1 MSGSAAATK
10 CAAGTLRRAS
20 RSVSRAYDAWL
31 APTGLSATQFSLLRA
46 IERHGAPMRL
56 AALAEELVFERTSL
70 YRALQPLERDGL
82 VSLKGAGGRAKVVSL
97 SSKGARRIAQAL
109 PLWNAAQEEFLERFG
124 RAAWNEVSAQL
135 VGIAELARGMP
146 AGNG

>member
-1 MSGSAAATK
+1 
-10 CAAGTLRRAS
+10 
-20 RSVSRAYDAWL
+20 
-31 APTGLSATQFSLLRA
+31 
-46 IERHGAPMRL
+46 MRL

-124 RAAWNEVSAQL
+124 RAAWNEMSAQL